1 MDRKQYIEE
10 HLKTKVANSCDV
22 LVCGGGIAGIAA
34 ALAAA
39 RQGKKVILLEREYIL
54 GGLGTAGLVTIYLPL
69 CDGKGRQVSYGIAE
83 ELLRLS
89 VSMGHENDS
98 RYAANWLESD
108 DPARRT
114 EHDPRYEVQYNPHL
128 FAMLTEQLLL
138 SEGVHI
144 LYGTVAVAVTQAQSR
159 IETVIVENKSG
170 RSAICC
176 GTVVDASGDCDVAH
190 FAGAPTSM
198 YARGNILAAWYYSLG
213 EAGYQLRLLGLAE
226 NPKKGSAEGFLS
238 SQRFSGVN
246 GEDNSVFMQMS
257 HEAILNEI
265 RSKRQTDPDLIPVTL
280 SSIPQ
285 LRMTRRLIGVTEISD
300 ADEHQFQPHSIG
312 MVSNWRKRGPVYEV
326 PFESLYCSEIRNL
339 ITAGRCI
346 SCTDDMWDILRVI
359 PCCAV
364 TGQAAG
370 TAAAMF
376 DNFSNADINAL
387 QAALVHD
394 GVVLHE
400 KDL

>member
-1 MDRKQYIEE
+1 
-10 HLKTKVANSCDV
+10 
-22 LVCGGGIAGIAA
+22 
-34 ALAAA
+34 
-39 RQGKKVILLEREYIL
+39 
-54 GGLGTAGLVTIYLPL
+54 
-69 CDGKGRQVSYGIAE
+69 
-83 ELLRLS
+83 
-89 VSMGHENDS
+89 
-98 RYAANWLESD
+98 
-108 DPARRT
+108 
-114 EHDPRYEVQYNPHL
+114 
-128 FAMLTEQLLL
+128 
-138 SEGVHI
+138 
-144 LYGTVAVAVTQAQSR
+144 
-159 IETVIVENKSG
+159 
-170 RSAICC
+170 
-176 GTVVDASGDCDVAH
+176 
-190 FAGAPTSM
+190 
-198 YARGNILAAWYYSLG
+198 
-213 EAGYQLRLLGLAE
+213 
-226 NPKKGSAEGFLS
+226 FLS
-238 SQRFSGVN
+238 PQRFSGVN

-326 PFESLYCSEIRNL
+326 PFESLYCNEIRNL

-370 TAAAMF
+370 TAAALF